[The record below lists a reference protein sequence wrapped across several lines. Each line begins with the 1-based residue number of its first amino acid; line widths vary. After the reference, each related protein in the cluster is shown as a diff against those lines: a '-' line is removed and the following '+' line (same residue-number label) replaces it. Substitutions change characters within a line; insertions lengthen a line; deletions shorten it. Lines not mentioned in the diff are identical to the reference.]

1 MSASVDVVQICQDL
15 IRIDTSNYGDE
26 PGPGEREA
34 AEYVAAFLTDLG
46 LDPVIRESEPGRA
59 SVTCLWEGSDSSRDA
74 LVVHGHLDV
83 VPAFAEDWSVD
94 PFAAEIKDG
103 MIYGRGAVD
112 MKNMDAMILASV
124 ATMIQAGERPPRDIV
139 LAFFADEEHG
149 GARGAKWIVENH
161 PEDFHGATEAVS
173 EVGGFSAYINGR
185 RAYLIQTAEKGI
197 QWLKLI
203 ANGKQGHG
211 SLVHRDNAVAHLAGA
226 LTRIGAHEWPVEMT
240 PTAERLLKGV
250 AELEGIEYEP
260 TPEVIDR
267 LVAGLG
273 AMAPMIEASVRNT
286 SNPTMMDAGY
296 KTNVVPDTAVGYV
309 DSRYLHGQ
317 QEQVLRQI
325 EELAGTHVKVEPYIE
340 ERSLEVPFEGA
351 LVEKMIAALGSED
364 PDAPVL
370 PYSLMGGTDNK
381 HLASIGI
388 TGYGFAPLQLPPD
401 LDFPSLFHGIDE
413 RIPVDSLHFGT
424 RVLTSFLRDC

>member
-1 MSASVDVVQICQDL
+1 MSPVVDVVQICQDL
-15 IRIDTSNYGDE
+15 IRIDTSNYGDD

-34 AEYVAAFLTDLG
+34 AEYVAAFLIDLG
-46 LDPVIRESEPGRA
+46 LEPVIRESAPGRA
-59 SVTCLWEGSDSSRDA
+59 NVTCRWEGNNPDRPA

-94 PFAAEIKDG
+94 PFAAEIHNG

-112 MKNMDAMILASV
+112 MKNMNAMILTAV
-124 ATMIQAGERPPRDIV
+124 ATMIRDGVKPPRDII

-149 GARGAKWIVENH
+149 GAWGAKWMVENH
-161 PEDFHGATEAVS
+161 PDDFRGATEAIS
-173 EVGGFSAYINGR
+173 EVGGFSAHINGK

-203 ANGKQGHG
+203 ANGTQGHG
-211 SLVHRDNAVAHLAGA
+211 SLVHHDNPVAHLAGA
-226 LTRIGAHEWPVEMT
+226 LSRIGAHTWPVELT

-250 AELEGIEYEP
+250 AELEGIDYEP

-286 SNPTMMDAGY
+286 SNPTMMDGGY
-296 KTNVVPDTAVGYV
+296 KTNVVPDNAVGFV

-325 EELAGTHVKVEPYIE
+325 EELAGTHVKVEPYIT
-340 ERSLEVPFEGA
+340 ERSLEVPFEGT
-351 LVEKMIAALGSED
+351 LVDKMIGALQSED
-364 PDAPVL
+364 PGAPVL

-381 HLASIGI
+381 HLAAIGI

-401 LDFPSLFHGIDE
+401 LDFPALFHGIDE
-413 RIPVDSLHFGT
+413 RIPVEIGRAH
-424 RVLTSFLRDC
+424 V

>member
-1 MSASVDVVQICQDL
+1 MSQAVDVVQICQDL

-26 PGPGEREA
+26 SGPGERAA

-46 LDPVIRESEPGRA
+46 LAPVIRESLPGRA
-59 SVTCLWEGSDSSRDA
+59 NVICRWEGSDSSRPA

-94 PFAAEIKDG
+94 PFAAEIHNG
-103 MIYGRGAVD
+103 MLYGRGAVD
-112 MKNMDAMILASV
+112 MKNMNAMILASV
-124 ATMIQAGERPPRDIV
+124 AAMVRAGVKPPRDIV

-149 GARGAKWIVENH
+149 GAYGAKWMVENH
-161 PEDFHGATEAVS
+161 PEDFAGATEAIS
-173 EVGGFSAYINGR
+173 EVGGFSAQINGR
-185 RAYLIQTAEKGI
+185 RVYLIQTAEKGM
-197 QWLKLI
+197 QWLKLV
-203 ANGKQGHG
+203 AHGRQGHG

-226 LTRIGAHEWPVEMT
+226 LSRIGGHTWPIELT
-240 PTAERLLKGV
+240 PTTERLLQGV
-250 AELEGIEYEP
+250 AELEGIPYEP
-260 TPEVIDR
+260 TDEVIER
-267 LVAGLG
+267 LILALG

-296 KTNVVPDTAVGYV
+296 KTNVVPDTAIGFV

-317 QEQVLRQI
+317 QEIVLRKI

-351 LVEKMIAALGSED
+351 LVDKMIAALGAED
-364 PDAPVL
+364 PGAPVL

-388 TGYGFAPLQLPPD
+388 TGYGFTPLQLPPD

-413 RIPVDSLHFGT
+413 RIPVESLHFGA
-424 RVLTSFLRDC
+424 RVLESFLRDC

>member
-1 MSASVDVVQICQDL
+1 MSQAVDVVQICQDL

-46 LDPVIRESEPGRA
+46 FDPVIRESQPGRA
-59 SVTCLWEGSDSSRDA
+59 NVTCRWEGSNPERPA

-94 PFAAEIKDG
+94 PFAAEIHDG

-112 MKNMDAMILASV
+112 MKNMNAMILASV
-124 ATMIQAGERPPRDIV
+124 AAMVQAGVKPPRDIV

-149 GARGAKWIVENH
+149 GAHGAKWMVEHH
-161 PEDFHGATEAVS
+161 PEDFYGATEAIS
-173 EVGGFSAYINGR
+173 EVGGFSAYINGQ

-203 ANGKQGHG
+203 AEGKQGHG

-226 LTRIGAHEWPVEMT
+226 LSRIGAHTWPIELT

-250 AELEGIEYEP
+250 AELEGIEFEP
-260 TPEVIDR
+260 TPDVIDR

-273 AMAPMIEASVRNT
+273 EMAPMIEASVRNT
-286 SNPTMMDAGY
+286 SNPTMMDGGY
-296 KTNVVPDTAVGYV
+296 KTNVVPDAAVGYV

-317 QEQVLRQI
+317 QEIVLRQI

-340 ERSLEVPFEGA
+340 ERSLEFPFEGA
-351 LVEKMIAALGSED
+351 LVDKMIAALGTQD
-364 PDAPVL
+364 PGAPVL

-381 HLASIGI
+381 HLATLGI

-413 RIPVDSLHFGT
+413 RIPVESLHFGV
-424 RVLTSFLRDC
+424 RVLESFLRDC